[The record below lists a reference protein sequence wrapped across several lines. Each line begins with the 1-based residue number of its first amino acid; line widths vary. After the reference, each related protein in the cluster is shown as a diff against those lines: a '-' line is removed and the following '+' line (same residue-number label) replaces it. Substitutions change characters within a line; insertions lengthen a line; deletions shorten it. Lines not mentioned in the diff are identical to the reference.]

1 MLSTDSNMGF
11 CKRCMV
17 LRKTNKKINKLLGIF
32 LTCVILTSKSDP
44 VLPGF
49 WNDFLTTSFWKP
61 RFSRFAFSN
70 MSHISDDEGLK
81 LAGSFTFIWFW
92 DHRLVSFSLLF
103 SLLFKEYL
111 NSFASL
117 NICLKTKFCVR
128 LQWDNWWAK
137 SNHV

>member
-70 MSHISDDEGLK
+70 MSHISDDEGRK
-81 LAGSFTFIWFW
+81 LEGSFTFIWFW
-92 DHRLVSFSLLF
+92 DYRLVPF
-103 SLLFKEYL
+103 SLLFKKYL

-117 NICLKTKFCVR
+117 SYKYLFKNKVLCLSTVR
-128 LQWDNWWAK
+128 
-137 SNHV
+137 